1 MFYIIYTVVGCL
13 LMALLPAVSGRKAVR
28 LVPDQPSTD
37 DLLWEV
43 SPEGVA
49 WLTLNRPQAGN
60 AITSGQRERLIALL
74 DEASAD
80 QRIRAVVLTGAGQRH
95 FCTGADLSDPK
106 VPATPLREGAP
117 ERPAGSVARAIAG
130 GAQRLIAAVLDCEK
144 PVIAAVNGTA
154 AGIGCHLA
162 YACDLVLAADS
173 AKFIEVFVR
182 RGLVV
187 DGGGAYL
194 LARLIGPQRAKEL
207 VFFGDDLPAAEAY
220 RMGLV
225 NRVVAAGELR
235 ATAVGWAARLAAG
248 PTVALGLGK
257 RLINRSMDGDRSTSL
272 AEEAMVAEINMTT
285 ADGHEGVRAFVER
298 RKPVFRGW

>member
-1 MFYIIYTVVGCL
+1 
-13 LMALLPAVSGRKAVR
+13 VR
-28 LVPDQPSTD
+28 LVPDRPSTD

-43 SPEGVA
+43 APEGVA

-60 AITSGQRERLIALL
+60 AITATQRDRIVALL
-74 DEASAD
+74 DAASGD
-80 QRIRAVVLTGAGQRH
+80 QRVRVVVLTGAGTRH
-95 FCTGADLSDPK
+95 FCTGAHLSSPNIPD
-106 VPATPLREGAP
+106 APLPEGAP
-117 ERPAGSVARAIAG
+117 ERPAGVVARTITG
-130 GAQRLIAAVLDCEK
+130 GAHRLIAAVLDCEK

-187 DGGGAYL
+187 DGGRAYL
-194 LARLIGPQRAKEL
+194 LTRLIGPQRAKEL
-207 VFFGDDLPAAEAY
+207 IFFGDDLPAAEAH

-225 NRVVAAGELR
+225 NRVVPAEVLC
-235 ATAVGWAARLAAG
+235 ATAAEWAARLAAG
-248 PTVALGLGK
+248 PTVALSLGK
-257 RLINRSMDGDRSTSL
+257 RLINRSLDGDRSSSL
-272 AEEAMVAEINMTT
+272 AEEAMAAEINMTT
-285 ADGHEGVRAFVER
+285 ADGQEGVRAFAER

>member
-1 MFYIIYTVVGCL
+1 
-13 LMALLPAVSGRKAVR
+13 
-28 LVPDQPSTD
+28 VPDQPSTD
-37 DLLWEV
+37 DLLWDV
-43 SPEGVA
+43 TPEGVA

-60 AITSGQRERLIALL
+60 AITPPQRDRIIALL
-74 DEASAD
+74 EAASGD
-80 QRIRAVVLTGAGQRH
+80 QRVRAVVLTAAGTRH
-95 FCTGADLSDPK
+95 FCTGADLSSSAGPD
-106 VPATPLREGAP
+106 APLPEGAP
-117 ERPAGSVARAIAG
+117 ERPAGTVARAISG

-154 AGIGCHLA
+154 AGVGCHLA
-162 YACDLVLAADS
+162 YACDLILAADS

-207 VFFGDDLPAAEAY
+207 IFFGDDLPAAEAH

-225 NRVVAAGELR
+225 NRVVPAGELP
-235 ATAVGWAARLAAG
+235 AAAADWAARLAAG
-248 PTVALGLGK
+248 PTIALGLGK
-257 RLINRSMDGDRSTSL
+257 RLVNRSLDGDRSASL
-272 AEEAMVAEINMTT
+272 AEEAMAAEINMTS
-285 ADGHEGVRAFVER
+285 ADGQEGIRAFAER

>member
-1 MFYIIYTVVGCL
+1 MKGGT
-13 LMALLPAVSGRKAVR
+13 AVTEG
-28 LVPDQPSTD
+28 STAED

-43 SPEGVA
+43 APDGVA
-49 WLTLNRPQAGN
+49 RLTLNRPRAGN
-60 AITSGQRERLIALL
+60 SLTPDQRDRLIELM
-74 DEASAD
+74 EAASGD
-80 QRIRAVVLTGAGQRH
+80 LRVRAIVLTGAGERH
-95 FCTGADLSDPK
+95 FCTGADLGASASPDDLPG
-106 VPATPLREGAP
+106 GAP
-117 ERPAGSVARAIAG
+117 ERPTGSVARAIAG
-130 GAQRLIAAVLDCEK
+130 GAQRLVSAIQDCEK

-194 LARLIGPQRAKEL
+194 LTRLVGPQRAKEL
-207 VFFGDDLPAAEAY
+207 IFFGDDVPAADAC

-225 NRVVAAGELR
+225 NRVVPADELAKTAGE
-235 ATAVGWAARLAAG
+235 WAERLATG

-257 RLINRSMDGDRSTSL
+257 RLVNRALDGDRAAAL
-272 AEEAMVAEINMTT
+272 AEEAMAAEINMTSE
-285 ADGHEGVRAFVER
+285 DGAEGLRAFVER
-298 RKPVFRGW
+298 RPPRFRGW

>member
-1 MFYIIYTVVGCL
+1 
-13 LMALLPAVSGRKAVR
+13 
-28 LVPDQPSTD
+28 VPDQPSTD
-37 DLLWEV
+37 DLLWDV
-43 SPEGVA
+43 TPEGVA

-60 AITSGQRERLIALL
+60 AITPPQRDRIIALL
-74 DEASAD
+74 EVASGD
-80 QRIRAVVLTGAGQRH
+80 QRVRAVVLTAAGTRH
-95 FCTGADLSDPK
+95 FCAGADLSSSTGPD
-106 VPATPLREGAP
+106 APLPEGAP
-117 ERPAGSVARAIAG
+117 ERPAGTVARAISG

-154 AGIGCHLA
+154 AGVGCHLA
-162 YACDLVLAADS
+162 YACDLILAADS

-207 VFFGDDLPAAEAY
+207 IFFGDDLPAAEAH

-225 NRVVAAGELR
+225 NRVVPAGELH
-235 ATAVGWAARLAAG
+235 AAAVEWAARLAAG

-257 RLINRSMDGDRSTSL
+257 RLVNRSLDGDRSASL
-272 AEEAMVAEINMTT
+272 AEEAMAAEINMTS
-285 ADGHEGVRAFVER
+285 ADGQEGIRAFAER